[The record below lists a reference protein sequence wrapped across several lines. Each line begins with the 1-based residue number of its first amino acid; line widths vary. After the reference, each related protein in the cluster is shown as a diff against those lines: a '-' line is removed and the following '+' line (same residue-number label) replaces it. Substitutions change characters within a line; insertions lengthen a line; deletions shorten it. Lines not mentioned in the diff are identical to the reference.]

1 MAFWRTPYFSGWKSQ
16 GRIPSSSR
24 SSPDLND
31 GELNDQLYL
40 PSSMSMIGVQ
50 LASLSQAD
58 ENLFSHTTFSQKLL
72 ARLHPAANNLAP
84 TYGTNELLTML
95 VMMLTCPG
103 RYSSFCTSRS
113 IVHVNGWSFSQLFAF
128 LSHNSGGLPWD
139 FQRCIR

>member
-1 MAFWRTPYFSGWKSQ
+1 MEISGW
-16 GRIPSSSR
+16 IPSSSR

-72 ARLHPAANNLAP
+72 ARLHTAANNFASNLWYKRITDDA
-84 TYGTNELLTML
+84 
-95 VMMLTCPG
+95 
-103 RYSSFCTSRS
+103 RHDA
-113 IVHVNGWSFSQLFAF
+113 HV
-128 LSHNSGGLPWD
+128 PWAI
-139 FQRCIR
+139 Q